1 LGVKARG
8 GEVRG
13 CCPARDEGDV
23 EANEVEKGEEDDDE
37 EEEEEEEEEEPA
49 EEDPEREKRLGRLA

>member
-1 LGVKARG
+1 MGVKARG

-13 CCPARDEGDV
+13 CCCPALDEGDV
-23 EANEVEKGEEDDDE
+23 VEENEVEKGEDD
-37 EEEEEEEEEEPA
+37 EEEEEEEEEPA